1 MSSKGIWSSNVPSM
15 SLISISLSFIGLP
28 SSAGAET
35 SGAGVSSAGTAGPC
49 AGSAAAGTWGAC
61 TSSAGVFSAGAG
73 GTAAALDRCLAAN
86 SASSAGNASDW
97 VLTTC
102 FCRSSPAGT
111 SKSIEPRPMVSRLA
125 TSPASEGLKKLSEGS
140 NVIKVGKSLSSLV
153 TSWLNRGSPNT
164 PPGTNWF
171 TLLVWDMPSVTAV
184 RILSRVPSSI
194 SLGNSN

>member
-15 SLISISLSFIGLP
+15 SLISISLSFIGLL
-28 SSAGAET
+28 SSAVAET
-35 SGAGVSSAGTAGPC
+35 SGTGVSAAGTAGPC
-49 AGSAAAGTWGAC
+49 AGSAAGTWGAC
-61 TSSAGVFSAGAG
+61 TSSAGAFSAGAG
-73 GTAAALDRCLAAN
+73 GTVAALGWCLAAN
-86 SASSAGNASDW
+86 LASSSGNASDW

-102 FCRSSPAGT
+102 FCMSSPAGT
-111 SKSIEPRPMVSRLA
+111 SKSIEPRPMVLRLA
-125 TSPASEGLKKLSEGS
+125 TSPAPEGLKKLSEGS
-140 NVIKVGKSLSSLV
+140 KVIKVGKSLSSLV

>member
-15 SLISISLSFIGLP
+15 SLISISLSFIGLL

-35 SGAGVSSAGTAGPC
+35 SGAGVSAAETAGPC
-49 AGSAAAGTWGAC
+49 AGSAAGTWGTC
-61 TSSAGVFSAGAG
+61 TSSAGAFSAGAG
-73 GTAAALDRCLAAN
+73 GTVAASGWCLAAN
-86 SASSAGNASDW
+86 LASSSGNASDW

-102 FCRSSPAGT
+102 FCMSSPAGT
-111 SKSIEPRPMVSRLA
+111 SKSIEPRPMVLRLA

-140 NVIKVGKSLSSLV
+140 KVIKVGKSLSSLV